1 MRYFSLMFI
10 LFGFATHAQDLRNSL
25 SSPSR
30 HRNHQQQ
37 EKSMQRRDN
46 SDRMMR
52 WEEERKTR
60 LMEELNIS
68 EREEREQFRRLYDE
82 YDSNQKEIKRK
93 FRPNR
98 NFDDLSDAEARHQLD
113 ESFRVGKE
121 LLENR
126 QRYSEEFQKVIKPQ
140 KVLKMFDQEGK
151 MRREMLQ
158 RRDQSPTM
166 RRR

>member
-1 MRYFSLMFI
+1 MKYYSLLFI
-10 LFGFATHAQDLRNSL
+10 LFGFAIHAQDLRNTL
-25 SSPSR
+25 SSPSI
-30 HRNHQQQ
+30 HRDYQEQ
-37 EKSMQRRDN
+37 EKPKQRSEKADPI
-46 SDRMMR
+46 MR
-52 WEEERKTR
+52 WEEERKNR

-68 EREEREQFRRLYDE
+68 EREEKEKFRRLYDE
-82 YDSNQKEIKRK
+82 YDYNQKEIKRK
-93 FRPNR
+93 FTPNR

-113 ESFRVGKE
+113 ESFRVGRE

-158 RRDQSPTM
+158 RRDQSQDM